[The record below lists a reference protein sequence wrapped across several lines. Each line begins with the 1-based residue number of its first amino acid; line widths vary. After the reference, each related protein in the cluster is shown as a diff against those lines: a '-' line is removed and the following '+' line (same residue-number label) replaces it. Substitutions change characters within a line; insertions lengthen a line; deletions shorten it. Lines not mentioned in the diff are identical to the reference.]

1 MDQYENCVTD
11 FCVGSKYQIS
21 FNFIC
26 IFRSEACRQMYCI
39 GVVITVVLQDFA
51 YISIVKKFP
60 VALWSIYSKQSLKFC
75 TRKESMHYL
84 CPEFVST

>member
-1 MDQYENCVTD
+1 MDQYEKCVTD
-11 FCVGSKYQIS
+11 FCVDSKYQIS

-26 IFRSEACRQMYCI
+26 IFGGEACRQMYCI
-39 GVVITVVLQDFA
+39 GVVITVVLQDFV

-60 VALWSIYSKQSLKFC
+60 VALWSIYSKQYIKFC

-84 CPEFVST
+84 CPA